1 MKLSLNEVNEEDRG
15 VIAPCGIICLGCDVH
30 MHESLQAAKTIIDI
44 WEGFNLRDVAALA
57 GLKGQD
63 VCDTLDTLSEF
74 VARREEAG
82 PCPGCFRAGGP
93 SAICAIAKCVKSKGY
108 WTCAEC
114 PDFNPESDEP
124 CPHSDAS
131 LASVPLGS
139 RRETS
144 ALIRRRYSTNN
155 IQNLRRCREVGYPA
169 FIAEAKE
176 KVRTG
181 WRTWQVISS
190 EMLFTQTN
198 EQTG

>member
-1 MKLSLNEVNEEDRG
+1 MKLSLNDVNEEDRG

-30 MHESLQAAKTIIDI
+30 MHESLQAAKTIIEI
-44 WEGFNLRDVAALA
+44 WEGFNLPDVAVLA
-57 GLKGQD
+57 GLKSQE
-63 VCDTLDTLSEF
+63 VCNTLETLREY
-74 VARREEAG
+74 VDRREKAG
-82 PCPGCFRAGGP
+82 PCPGCFNGGGP
-93 SAICAIAKCVKSKGY
+93 SAMCSIAKCVKSKGY

-124 CPHSDAS
+124 CPHSDAD

-155 IQNLRRCREVGYPA
+155 VENLRRCREVGYPT

-181 WRTWQVISS
+181 WRTWQVISN
-190 EMLFTQTN
+190 EMLFTQR
-198 EQTG
+198 